1 MSGNRVTELVETL
14 RQWQRIERQSISD
27 TAEIIEESKNPFIRL
42 IMEIIRHDS
51 VMHHRVQQFLIDTVT
66 VEDVSLTREEV
77 AEIWEKI
84 EAHDRVEK
92 KTIELAEGL
101 KDKAWNP
108 IHKQLLSYL
117 IQDEKKHDG
126 LLEQLNEVKAGMTR
140 SSGA

>member
-1 MSGNRVTELVETL
+1 
-14 RQWQRIERQSISD
+14 
-27 TAEIIEESKNPFIRL
+27 
-42 IMEIIRHDS
+42 MEIIRHDS
-51 VMHHRVQQFLIDTVT
+51 LMHHRVQQFLIDTVT